1 MDSSIQANL
10 SFLGTE
16 VLNVNFVSVRAYKN
30 EVPIDFS
37 INAKVFYPKEAKD
50 QFKIIMEVGLK
61 AEGFFEL
68 AVAAVGNFKLDRSLT
83 PELQNSFVNV
93 NAPAIMFPYVRSFIT
108 TVSSNVGQNIVP
120 IIIPSQFFSGELE
133 VISDNLDNSN

>member
-1 MDSSIQANL
+1 MDSSVQANL
-10 SFLGTE
+10 SFLGTDI
-16 VLNVNFVSVRAYKN
+16 LTVNFTSVRAYKN

-37 INAKVFYPKEAKD
+37 INAKVFYPKKAND

-68 AVAAVGNFKLDRSLT
+68 VVAAVGHFKLDKSLT
-83 PELQNSFVNV
+83 SELQNSFVNV

-108 TVSSNVGQNIVP
+108 TVTSNVGQNIVP
-120 IIIPSQFFSGELE
+120 IIIPAQFFSGNLE
-133 VISDNLDNSN
+133 EMTSYPESE